1 MSDFIKSHVFDP
13 QNAKLGD
20 FHLKRLFLYPRF
32 WGEFTLPAGVNLNWH
47 TIKFGEDSDEFN
59 FRNNCGVYSFIV
71 QPNIANHPN
80 ASYLLYVGQTI
91 RPIRDRYLEYKR
103 DLEKK
108 AEETRRPHVTVMLQK
123 WNSYL
128 MFSYAPL
135 MAARP
140 ELDEEKELIDQTEM
154 ALIKAYL
161 PAVNKDFPGEI
172 AEIGQAINNIIL
184 GN

>member
-13 QNAKLGD
+13 KNAKLGD
-20 FHLKRLFLYPRF
+20 FHLKRMFLYPKF
-32 WGEFTLPAGVNLNWH
+32 WGEFTLPKGVNLNWH
-47 TIKFGEDSDEFN
+47 TIKFGEDSNDDN
-59 FRNNCGVYSFIV
+59 FRNNCGIYSFVV
-71 QPNIANHPN
+71 QPEIANHPH
-80 ASYLLYVGQTI
+80 ASYLLYIGKTT

-103 DLEKK
+103 DLKK
-108 AEETRRPHVTVMLQK
+108 EAEETQRPHVTVMLQK
-123 WNSYL
+123 WNAHL

-135 MAARP
+135 MAVKP
-140 ELDEEKELIDQTEM
+140 TQKEKELINKTEM

-161 PAVNKDFPGEI
+161 PAVNKNFPGEI